1 MSAPA
6 TAAPVDTPLLDAA
19 LLRQFAADDLLP
31 DIVRM
36 FLAECPRRVLQV
48 RRALDVGDTEALRI
62 VAHALRSSVVM
73 LGAGRA
79 AGAATRFCLPV
90 RRWRCS
96 RGSLLPS
103 SRCSSVYSTSPDSAP
118 RCSERFPGAAI
129 IPSVAIASPDQH
141 RCS

>member
-79 AGAATRFCLPV
+79 AGAATRLENSVRRGDLLLAREALALLERELAAVLPV
-90 RRWRCS
+90 LER
-96 RGSLLPS
+96 LLHQ
-103 SRCSSVYSTSPDSAP
+103 
-118 RCSERFPGAAI
+118 PGFRAAML
-129 IPSVAIASPDQH
+129 
-141 RCS
+141 